1 MSETPFPLF
10 ADLNLSAPLL
20 RVLKELG
27 YESPSPI
34 QAATIPILL
43 ANRDVL
49 GQAQTGTGKTAA
61 FALPILARI
70 DIKQISPQAL
80 VLTPTRELA
89 IQVAEAFQRY
99 ATHIPGFHVLP
110 IYGGQSY
117 GPQLS
122 ALRRGVHV
130 VVGTPGRVID
140 HLEKNSL
147 DLSHI
152 KTLVLDEA
160 DEMLRM
166 GFIDDVETILQ
177 KTSESRQ
184 TALFS
189 ATMPSAI
196 KRIAQTYLHNP
207 AEVTIAA
214 KTGTADN
221 IRQRYWLVSGMHKLD
236 ALTRILEA
244 EPFDGM
250 IIFSRTKLGTEE
262 LAGKL
267 QARGFSAAAI
277 NGDMVQQQRERTIQQ
292 LKDGKIDILVATD
305 VAARGLDVER
315 ISHVINYD
323 VPHDPESYTHRIGR
337 TGRAGRSGEAIL
349 FITPRERNLLKAIE
363 RSTRQPVSM
372 LELPS
377 IQAVNDVRIARF
389 KDQIS
394 DTLAAGGLE
403 MFQSLIEDYEREQN
417 IPAIEIAAALAKLA
431 RGDVPLLLEKN
442 KREPQGE
449 RSWSDDK
456 SAPMGKMARAERGDK
471 RERPDRFER
480 HERKDQTERPAF
492 PKKERI
498 DREADVG
505 MQTFRIGVGH
515 VHGVK
520 PGNIVGA
527 IANEAGLDA
536 KYIGRIEIYDDYSV
550 LDLPD
555 SMPTEL
561 LEHLKTVWVAGQQL
575 RISRDGSQA
584 EGSSKAASKKKPLSD
599 NTARD
604 DAGMHTEKF
613 ARKNHPHPER
623 DELTERPAPAK
634 KERIDRKVDVGMQTF
649 RIEVGRAHGVKPGN
663 IVGAIANETGLDS
676 KYIGRIEIFDDYS
689 VLDLPD
695 GMPKEVFEQLKT
707 VWVAGQQL
715 RISHA
720 GGRSPADDKSAGK
733 KIALSTPKK
742 GGDRRV
748 SEKKFGDKAP
758 FKAKSGSGNRTADA
772 AKPKPKPHRKGPKS
786 V

>member
-1 MSETPFPLF
+1 MSDTTFPLF
-10 ADLNLSAPLL
+10 ADLNLSEPLV

-27 YESPSPI
+27 YETPSPI

-43 ANRDVL
+43 ENRDVL

-61 FALPILARI
+61 FALPILSRI
-70 DIKQISPQAL
+70 DLRQNTPQAL
-80 VLTPTRELA
+80 VLAPTRELA
-89 IQVAEAFQRY
+89 IQVAEALQRY

-147 DLSHI
+147 DLSHL

-177 KTSESRQ
+177 KTPASRQ

-189 ATMPSAI
+189 ATMPSVI
-196 KRIAQTYLHNP
+196 KRIAQTYLRNP

-214 KTGTADN
+214 KTGTAEN

-244 EPFDGM
+244 EVFDGM
-250 IIFSRTKLGTEE
+250 IIFARTKLGTEE

-277 NGDMVQQQRERTIQQ
+277 NGDLAQQQRERTIQQ

-363 RSTRQPVSM
+363 RATRQPVSV

-394 DTLAAGGLE
+394 ETLASEGLE
-403 MFQSLIEDYEREQN
+403 IFQSLIEDYEREN
-417 IPAIEIAAALAKLA
+417 NVPVLEIAAALAKLA
-431 RGDVPLLLEKN
+431 RGDVPLLLDKN
-442 KREPQGE
+442 RREPQEE
-449 RSWSDDK
+449 RS
-456 SAPMGKMARAERGDK
+456 AQFERPARQERFERQD
-471 RERPDRFER
+471 RFERPDRREQF
-480 HERKDQTERPAF
+480 ERPAF

-498 DREADVG
+498 LRAADPG
-505 MQTFRIGVGH
+505 MQTYRLAVGYA
-515 VHGVK
+515 HGVK
-520 PGNIVGA
+520 PGNIVGAIANEASLDSKHIGRIEIFDDYSVVDLPDDLPPQMLEHLKTVWVAGQQLHISRDSGQDVAAAPAAAPVAAKPVAHAPTEKPARKERPAPAEATERAAAPKKERSDRKGDMGMETYRIEVGHTHSVKPANIVGA

-536 KYIGRIEIYDDYSV
+536 KYIGRIEI
-550 LDLPD
+550 
-555 SMPTEL
+555 
-561 LEHLKTVWVAGQQL
+561 
-575 RISRDGSQA
+575 
-584 EGSSKAASKKKPLSD
+584 
-599 NTARD
+599 
-604 DAGMHTEKF
+604 
-613 ARKNHPHPER
+613 
-623 DELTERPAPAK
+623 
-634 KERIDRKVDVGMQTF
+634 
-649 RIEVGRAHGVKPGN
+649 
-663 IVGAIANETGLDS
+663 
-676 KYIGRIEIFDDYS
+676 FDDYS
-689 VLDLPD
+689 VLDLPE
-695 GMPKEVFEQLKT
+695 GMPKEILEHLKT
-707 VWVAGQQL
+707 VT
-715 RISHA
+715 ISGHA
-720 GGRSPADDKSAGK
+720 LGISPTGGRAANPGKMPDK
-733 KIALSTPKK
+733 KISLSTPKK

-748 SEKKFGDKAP
+748 EQKKFADKGFSKAGNAP
-758 FKAKSGSGNRTADA
+758 
-772 AKPKPKPHRKGPKS
+772 PKPKAHRKGPKPT
-786 V
+786 